1 MPEYRLTP
9 KAKED
14 MEAVWLYSLT
24 QWVVQQTERYIDDL
38 AEAFKILAES
48 PKAGTA
54 CENIR
59 AGYRKYPV
67 IRHVVYYRETAYG
80 VEIMRVLHDRML
92 ASRHF

>member
-1 MPEYRLTP
+1 MPEYRLAP
-9 KAKED
+9 KARED
-14 MEAVWLYSLT
+14 METVWLYSLT
-24 QWVVQQTERYIDDL
+24 QWGAQQTERYIDDL
-38 AEAFKILAES
+38 TEAFEFLAKN

-80 VEIMRVLHDRML
+80 VEVVRVLHDRML

>member
-1 MPEYRLTP
+1 MAEYRLAP
-9 KAKED
+9 KARED
-14 MEAVWLYSLT
+14 MQTVWLYSLS
-24 QWVVQQTERYIDDL
+24 QWGAQQTGRYTDDL
-38 AEAFKILAES
+38 TEAFEFIAEN

-80 VEIMRVLHDRML
+80 VEVIRVLHDRML
-92 ASRHF
+92 ATRHF